1 MFFSFLFS
9 FQHVHDIL
17 RCFTKVIKT
26 SKPHWTGGYHNIPKP
41 QQTRV
46 YHKIAKPQPTTRETL
61 AVSCLQANGGRGG
74 YEHMAQQAS
83 RHVSSELPSCGCLP
97 RVVFVAL
104 FPPPPVFTR
113 VGDRWVILLSL
124 SLFLPFIPAFFFEEF
139 WGLLPVRYSPAR
151 TTPCQ
156 GESCTAC
163 FFVFFFPCSSRGNC
177 VCGHPGPSLP
187 TNPSL
192 ASFPP
197 KNKPFLLWFSFWF
210 RLWNKAW
217 TPEQN
222 KIIVMALIVEKM
234 KNESEFGFLPKSHH
248 LGNK

>member
-124 SLFLPFIPAFFFEEF
+124 SLFLPFVSASFFL
-139 WGLLPVRYSPAR
+139 GILR
-151 TTPCQ
+151 
-156 GESCTAC
+156 
-163 FFVFFFPCSSRGNC
+163 
-177 VCGHPGPSLP
+177 
-187 TNPSL
+187 SL
-192 ASFPP
+192 ASPLLSGADYTVPRRVVHGLLFCLFFPLFLSWELRVWTSR
-197 KNKPFLLWFSFWF
+197 PFSSDQSFSC
-210 RLWNKAW
+210 
-217 TPEQN
+217 
-222 KIIVMALIVEKM
+222 I
-234 KNESEFGFLPKSHH
+234 LPS
-248 LGNK
+248 